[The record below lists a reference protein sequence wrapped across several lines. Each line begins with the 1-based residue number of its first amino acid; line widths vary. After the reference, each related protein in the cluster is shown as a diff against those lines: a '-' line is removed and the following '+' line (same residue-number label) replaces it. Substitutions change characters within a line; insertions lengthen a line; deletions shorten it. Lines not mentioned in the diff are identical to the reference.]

1 MVTGEG
7 KAYFLPVLSSA
18 TGKENL
24 VLFHPVGV
32 SGDRAVMNWE
42 TGHLVFM
49 ANVKRDVVTRNR

>member
-7 KAYFLPVLSSA
+7 KAYFLPVLSSS

-32 SGDRAVMNWE
+32 SGDKAVMNWE
-42 TGHLVFM
+42 DGYLEFTP
-49 ANVKRDVVTRNR
+49 K